1 MFTYTVPAIY
11 YDGAPLGNRTAP
23 GKQVALQSVPLDEDD
38 IVFAL
43 DTTYDGTTEGLGLIK
58 VREIHM
64 VDGVVYREYKTF
76 SNYFNSLFRYARA
89 IEVNGQEFSGVVHV
103 NPDHAD
109 SIYESSTNVTS
120 LYFPLGKKIDVAG
133 TIFKSRDYGYYTF
146 QYGTIVG
153 LNEALL
159 G

>member
-38 IVFAL
+38 IMFAL
-43 DTTYDGTTEGLGLIK
+43 DTTYDGTAEGLGLIK

-89 IEVNGQEFSGVVHV
+89 IEVNAQEFSGVVHV

>member
-11 YDGAPLGNRTAP
+11 YDGAPLGIRTAP

-38 IVFAL
+38 IMFAL
-43 DTTYDGTTEGLGLIK
+43 DTTYDGTAEGLGLIK

-64 VDGVVYREYKTF
+64 VDGVVYREHKTF
-76 SNYFNSLFRYARA
+76 SSYFNSLFRYARA

-120 LYFPLGKKIDVAG
+120 LYFALSKKIDVAG
-133 TIFKSRDYGYYTF
+133 TIFKSRDYGSYTF